1 MTIASR
7 LGPFLTGIAA
17 FAFAA
22 HQAAL
27 AAEPARALPSGGGSL
42 TRIDGRDEAR
52 LDVPDLDG
60 RLINPFGDP
69 KAKSVVLLFVCTDCP
84 VANRFA
90 PEIEHLYETYG
101 GRNVDFWLVYADR
114 RDSVAKIRNHLRDYH
129 YKLTALRDPEHRL
142 VKRCRATKTPEAVV
156 FAADGK
162 EVYRGR
168 IDDRF
173 TGYGKSRSAPSRRD
187 LQEAIEAVLSGRPV
201 KVANTEAVGCFIP
214 DVDP

>member
-7 LGPFLTGIAA
+7 LGPFLIGFLASA
-17 FAFAA
+17 CAVR
-22 HQAAL
+22 QAAV
-27 AAEPARALPSGGGSL
+27 AAEPVRALPRASV
-42 TRIDGRDEAR
+42 RDKAQPE
-52 LDVPDLDG
+52 VTDLDG
-60 RLINPFGDP
+60 RPTDPFGDP
-69 KAKSVVLLFVCTDCP
+69 KAKSVILVFVCTDCP

-90 PEIEHLYETYG
+90 PEIERLYETYS

-114 RDSVAKIRNHLRDYH
+114 RDGAAKIRDHLRDYH
-129 YKLTALRDPEHRL
+129 YKLTALRDPAHRL
-142 VKRCRATKTPEAVV
+142 VKRCGATKTPEAVV

-162 EVYRGR
+162 AVYRGR

-173 TGYGKSRSAPSRRD
+173 TDFGKSRSAPSRRD

-201 KVANTEAVGCFIP
+201 KVANTAVVGCFIP